1 MAQWNESSANQ
12 KPTNLMQDTSLRRFK
27 RGTILRYN
35 TEIYNAKIDPAQKPN
50 LQTQIRMFRD
60 GKLVLDGKPKPF
72 TPESQNNS
80 SKFNFAGA
88 IGLGNEMTVGDYV
101 LQIVVIDNLAKSK
114 RKLASNWVQFE
125 LTD

>member
-1 MAQWNESSANQ
+1 M
-12 KPTNLMQDTSLRRFK
+12 MDTSLRRFK

-35 TEIYNAKIDPAQKPN
+35 TEIYNAKVDQANKPN

-60 GKLVLDGKPKPF
+60 GKLILDGKPKPF
-72 TPESQNNS
+72 LPEGQNNP

-88 IGLGNEMTVGDYV
+88 IGLGNEMKVGDYV
-101 LQIVVIDNLAKSK
+101 LQIVVIDNLAKGK
-114 RKLASNWVQFE
+114 QKIASNWVQFE